1 LSDQGLPSVPKNLIF
16 GKIVRNIF
24 TPRKLNPLFRNVI
37 VPTSGAG
44 FMFVVGWQK
53 VRVQGEECRRP
64 ANWRVCC
71 SRWEEFSCFTHIPQ
85 QGCWKCRLR
94 HNLEI
99 FEVTQNTRS
108 I

>member
-1 LSDQGLPSVPKNLIF
+1 TDERHYLVQQHTHQLYSHLKNTY
-16 GKIVRNIF
+16 NIF
-24 TPRKLNPLFRNVI
+24 TKLYPLFRNAF

-44 FMFVVGWQK
+44 FMFVVGWHK
-53 VRVQGEECRRP
+53 MRVQGEECKRP

-99 FEVTQNTRS
+99 F
-108 I
+108 